1 MSAKG
6 VYKWSAIDRV
16 CNSVITFTGNIVMA
30 RLLTPDDFGL
40 LAMVAIFTAIAYN
53 LSGCGMSDGLIHKAK
68 PTERDY
74 STVFVFNGA
83 FGLFFAIVFSAAAH
97 PLSLFFERPQ
107 IEGIMYAIAVC
118 FFFQTLSFTQETR
131 MRKNLDMKRMCIVRL
146 SATITSLV
154 VGIVLI
160 LMGYGYW
167 GLVSTHIFLSFF
179 LFVYYVTISRWM
191 PRIAFYRDSF
201 KEMFG
206 YGIHLM
212 IAFVTVQ
219 IGRNINTMVLG
230 KFISPASSGIYSQ
243 GQKLEEVPYAIT
255 ESVFNWPFFAVLSNE
270 QNHTKRQQLCRD
282 MHVRLWILNI
292 AVGAFLLLVSWPAF
306 NVLYGSKWDAAVPVF
321 RILIAYGIASSMKF
335 FYQSAMKAYNRTK
348 LMRNLTV
355 IEVGL
360 QLALLAIFF
369 RHGIEMVAL
378 TQVIAAIIIC
388 IAHAWYYKKI
398 MGFTVRQMLGEF
410 VHSAYIP
417 TIAFAGS
424 AALATLWYNTLHPV
438 ANCALLCI
446 AFAAAYIG
454 ICAIVRP
461 PYYTAAFDMIKAKL
475 YRRNRTNNNIQA

>member
-83 FGLFFAIVFSAAAH
+83 FGLFFAIVFSAVAH

-179 LFVYYVTISRWM
+179 LFVYYVT
-191 PRIAFYRDSF
+191 
-201 KEMFG
+201 
-206 YGIHLM
+206 
-212 IAFVTVQ
+212 
-219 IGRNINTMVLG
+219 
-230 KFISPASSGIYSQ
+230 
-243 GQKLEEVPYAIT
+243 
-255 ESVFNWPFFAVLSNE
+255 
-270 QNHTKRQQLCRD
+270 
-282 MHVRLWILNI
+282 
-292 AVGAFLLLVSWPAF
+292 
-306 NVLYGSKWDAAVPVF
+306 
-321 RILIAYGIASSMKF
+321 
-335 FYQSAMKAYNRTK
+335 
-348 LMRNLTV
+348 
-355 IEVGL
+355 
-360 QLALLAIFF
+360 
-369 RHGIEMVAL
+369 
-378 TQVIAAIIIC
+378 
-388 IAHAWYYKKI
+388 
-398 MGFTVRQMLGEF
+398 
-410 VHSAYIP
+410 
-417 TIAFAGS
+417 
-424 AALATLWYNTLHPV
+424 
-438 ANCALLCI
+438 
-446 AFAAAYIG
+446 
-454 ICAIVRP
+454 
-461 PYYTAAFDMIKAKL
+461 
-475 YRRNRTNNNIQA
+475 

>member
-53 LSGCGMSDGLIHKAK
+53 LSGCGMSDGLIHKAE

-83 FGLFFAIVFSAAAH
+83 FGLFFAIVFSATAY
-97 PLSLFFERPQ
+97 PLSQFFGRYE
-107 IEGIMYAIAVC
+107 IEYIMYAIAIC

-131 MRKNLDMKRMCIVRL
+131 MRKNLDMKHMCIVRL

-154 VGIVLI
+154 LGIVLI

-167 GLVSTHIFLSFF
+167 GLVSTQVFLGAF
-179 LFVYYVTISRWM
+179 LFIYYVIVGKWF

-201 KEMFG
+201 KEMFS
-206 YGIHLM
+206 YGVHLM

-219 IGRNINTMVLG
+219 IGRNINTMILG
-230 KFISPASSGIYSQ
+230 RFMSPATSGIYSQ
-243 GQKLEEVPYAIT
+243 GQKLEEVPYGIT
-255 ESVFNWPFFAVLSNE
+255 ESVFNWPFFAVLANE
-270 QNHTKRQQLCRD
+270 HSHEKRQELCRD
-282 MHVRLWILNI
+282 MHKRLWTLNI
-292 AVGAFLLLVSWPAF
+292 AIGAFLLLVSWPAF

-321 RILIAYGIASSMKF
+321 RILLVYGIVSSMKF
-335 FYQSAMKAYNRTK
+335 FYQSAMKVYDHTK
-348 LMRNLTV
+348 LMRNLT
-355 IEVGL
+355 ILEVVL

-378 TQVIAAIIIC
+378 TQVIAATVIC

-398 MGFTVRQMLGEF
+398 MGFTATQMLGELI
-410 VHSAYIP
+410 HSATIP
-417 TIAFAGS
+417 LLAFAGS
-424 AALATLWYNTLHPV
+424 AALATLWYNNLPPV
-438 ANCALLCI
+438 ANCVLLCI

-461 PYYTAAFDMIKAKL
+461 PYYTAALDMIKAKL

>member
-1 MSAKG
+1 MSNKG

-16 CNSVITFTGNIVMA
+16 CNSVITFTGNIIMA

-40 LAMVAIFTAIAYN
+40 LAMVAIFTAIAQN
-53 LSGCGMSDGLIHKAK
+53 LSGCGMSDGLIHKAE

-83 FGLFFAIVFSAAAH
+83 FGLLFAIIFTATAH

-146 SATITSLV
+146 SATITSLA
-154 VGIVLI
+154 VGIILI
-160 LMGYGYW
+160 LLGYGYW

-179 LFVYYVTISRWM
+179 LFVYYVAISRWM

-230 KFISPASSGIYSQ
+230 KLISPASSGIYSQ

-270 QNHTKRQQLCRD
+270 QRHDERRRLCSQMHT
-282 MHVRLWILNI
+282 RLWTLNI
-292 AVGAFLLLVSWPAF
+292 AIGAFLLLVSWPAF
-306 NVLYGSKWDAAVPVF
+306 NILYGSKWDAAVPIF
-321 RILIAYGIASSMKF
+321 RILIVYGIASSMKF

-355 IEVGL
+355 IEVAL
-360 QLALLAIFF
+360 QLVLLAIFI
-369 RHGIEMVAL
+369 RHGLEMVAL
-378 TQVIAAIIIC
+378 SQVIATVIIC
-388 IAHAWYYKKI
+388 TAHAWFYKKI
-398 MGFTVRQMLGEF
+398 MGFSGIQLLGEF
-410 VHSAYIP
+410 IHSATIP
-417 TIAFAGS
+417 VIAFAGS
-424 AALATLWYNTLHPV
+424 AAMAILWYNTLPPI
-438 ANCALLCI
+438 ANCVLLCM

-461 PYYTAAFDMIKAKL
+461 PYYTAALDIVKAKL
-475 YRRNRTNNNIQA
+475 CRHNHPKQ

>member
-1 MSAKG
+1 
-6 VYKWSAIDRV
+6 
-16 CNSVITFTGNIVMA
+16 
-30 RLLTPDDFGL
+30 
-40 LAMVAIFTAIAYN
+40 
-53 LSGCGMSDGLIHKAK
+53 
-68 PTERDY
+68 
-74 STVFVFNGA
+74 
-83 FGLFFAIVFSAAAH
+83 
-97 PLSLFFERPQ
+97 
-107 IEGIMYAIAVC
+107 
-118 FFFQTLSFTQETR
+118 
-131 MRKNLDMKRMCIVRL
+131 
-146 SATITSLV
+146 
-154 VGIVLI
+154 
-160 LMGYGYW
+160 
-167 GLVSTHIFLSFF
+167 
-179 LFVYYVTISRWM
+179 
-191 PRIAFYRDSF
+191 
-201 KEMFG
+201 
-206 YGIHLM
+206 
-212 IAFVTVQ
+212 
-219 IGRNINTMVLG
+219 
-230 KFISPASSGIYSQ
+230 
-243 GQKLEEVPYAIT
+243 
-255 ESVFNWPFFAVLSNE
+255 
-270 QNHTKRQQLCRD
+270 
-282 MHVRLWILNI
+282 MHVRLWTLNI

-369 RHGIEMVAL
+369 RHGIEIVAL

-398 MGFTVRQMLGEF
+398 MEFTVRQMLGEF

-438 ANCALLCI
+438 ANCVLLCI

-461 PYYTAAFDMIKAKL
+461 PYYTAALDMIKAKL